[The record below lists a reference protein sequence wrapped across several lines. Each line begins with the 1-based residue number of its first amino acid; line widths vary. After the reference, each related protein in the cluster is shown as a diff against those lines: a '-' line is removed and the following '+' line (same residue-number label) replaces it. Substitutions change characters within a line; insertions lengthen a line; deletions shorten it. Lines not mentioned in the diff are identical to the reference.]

1 MILILKIIFPIVL
14 FFIVYCFIEYI
25 FFKNNKR
32 IDEAKGKHI
41 NNYSPFQ
48 NLRNGLEKNKKM
60 KGLFYKKDLSL
71 KKIGNPMKLNGFTYY
86 LYKISIL
93 ILFILLTISGGF
105 SSLLIFAMA
114 IAFFFPNIIIKS
126 IMKKEKN
133 EILGDLPNINDVLNI
148 QAGSAG
154 MDLGTALSEVFD
166 IANCKR
172 LKEKLIELSIEI
184 SLTKNIPNALDR
196 FAQNFNI
203 TEIDSFVISLK
214 QAVRT
219 GRSKELLDSQS
230 ELLKDAALARVS
242 VKTKEIK
249 LWIGLVGGLIFL
261 GLAPLII
268 YSFGIQLYSSFKNIF

>member
-1 MILILKIIFPIVL
+1 
-14 FFIVYCFIEYI
+14 
-25 FFKNNKR
+25 
-32 IDEAKGKHI
+32 
-41 NNYSPFQ
+41 
-48 NLRNGLEKNKKM
+48 
-60 KGLFYKKDLSL
+60 
-71 KKIGNPMKLNGFTYY
+71 MKLNGFTYY

-114 IAFFFPNIIIKS
+114 IAFFFPDIIIKS